1 MTVEGVAAYLARSSD
16 ADSVVDRLLATA
28 QQHLGMDL
36 AYLAEF
42 REGKQVFRGLQ
53 GDAASFGAVLG
64 GSLPLKETFCS
75 QMVAGA
81 LPNVVPDALA
91 DERVSDLA
99 FTRGGAIRGYVGVPV
114 RFPDGQL
121 YGTLCCLNHEP
132 DDTVGARDVKFMQVL
147 ADLMAQEID
156 AERRVADDQDAQR
169 ASIEA
174 VLQVDGMHVALQP
187 IAELGSGAVVGVEA
201 LARFDTTPYRPP
213 DLWFAEAS
221 AVGLGVELEVA
232 AITLAL
238 ASLPTLPG
246 TSFLGVNVSPNAA
259 RSDALAEALARAPL
273 DRLVLEVTEH
283 AHVDDYAATRV
294 VLKGFRSRG
303 ARVAID
309 DAGAGYASF
318 AHILQ
323 LEPDFIKL
331 DISLVRGIDADPAR
345 RALASAFVAFARETG
360 ASIIAEGIETEAE
373 LQTVRR
379 LGVAYGQGYHLGR
392 PIPFHPMLPEEP
404 EPDMS
409 RAGIVPMPVVPIP
422 ALAGAMTPAVP
433 GGRG

>member
-1 MTVEGVAAYLARSSD
+1 MTAEGVAAYLARS
-16 ADSVVDRLLATA
+16 ADSD
-28 QQHLGMDL
+28 
-36 AYLAEF
+36 
-42 REGKQVFRGLQ
+42 
-53 GDAASFGAVLG
+53 
-64 GSLPLKETFCS
+64 PLV
-75 QMVAGA
+75 VAGV

-99 FTRGGAIRGYVGVPV
+99 FTRDGAIRGYVGVPV

-187 IAELGSGAVVGVEA
+187 IAELGSGAVIGFEA
-201 LARFDTTPYRPP
+201 LARFAGTPYRPP
-213 DLWFAEAS
+213 DIWFADAE
-221 AVGLGVELEVA
+221 AVGLGVQLETA
-232 AITLAL
+232 AISMAL
-238 ASLPTLPG
+238 AALPAIPATAFLSLNLSPG
-246 TSFLGVNVSPNAA
+246 AA
-259 RSDALAEALARAPL
+259 RSEAVAQALAHVPL

-283 AHVDDYAATRV
+283 VHVDDYPGTREN
-294 VLKGFRSRG
+294 LDRFRSQG
-303 ARVAID
+303 ARLAIA

-331 DISLVRGIDADPAR
+331 DISLVRGIDADPGK
-345 RALASAFVAFARETG
+345 RALASAFVAFASETG
-360 ASIIAEGIETEAE
+360 ASIIAEGIETERE
-373 LQTVRR
+373 L
-379 LGVAYGQGYHLGR
+379 
-392 PIPFHPMLPEEP
+392 
-404 EPDMS
+404 
-409 RAGIVPMPVVPIP
+409 
-422 ALAGAMTPAVP
+422 
-433 GGRG
+433 